1 MSESAEKGIE
11 PTDGKCS
18 FVLPDREKLEAL
30 AEFAAGAGHEINNP
44 LATIIGRAQL
54 LLKDELLS
62 DEEDQ
67 EEEEKNESSLSSR
80 SRGMTLL
87 DVSVRPQCSQRSVIV
102 SRPLC
107 HFVGERTRSTVV
119 LSVAKPQAG
128 HVE

>member
-1 MSESAEKGIE
+1 MAVAVVAVAATEAVC
-11 PTDGKCS
+11 TTV
-18 FVLPDREKLEAL
+18 FVPRHRMAPGHRDTYQLPLAPLPDELPPPE
-30 AEFAAGAGHEINNP
+30 
-44 LATIIGRAQL
+44 L